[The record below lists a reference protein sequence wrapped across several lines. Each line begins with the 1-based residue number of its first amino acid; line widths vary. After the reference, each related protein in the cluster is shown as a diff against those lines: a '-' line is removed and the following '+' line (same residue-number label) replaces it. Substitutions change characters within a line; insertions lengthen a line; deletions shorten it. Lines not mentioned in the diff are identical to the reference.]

1 MGRMIDTF
9 TNRRSSE
16 FCSNAGKLFISS
28 TSGHDLTQDCLL
40 GQDFST
46 ELAEV
51 NLMFSFIME
60 FLQIFYPILRCQQS
74 TGGPIFHS
82 VTFLLHKHFSLGSGG
97 APSTCCEGV
106 RTLPAIALISCRC
119 FSKPPIHCT
128 SLVNS
133 ISIYFKI
140 TG

>member
-1 MGRMIDTF
+1 MDRMTDTF
-9 TNRRSSE
+9 TNRSSSE
-16 FCSNAGKLFISS
+16 FCSNAGNLFISS
-28 TSGHDLTQDCLL
+28 TSGHNLTQDCLL

-46 ELAEV
+46 ELADV
-51 NLMFSFIME
+51 NLMFLFIME

-97 APSTCCEGV
+97 ALSTCEGV

-119 FSKPPIHCT
+119 FSKPPIHCD

-133 ISIYFKI
+133 NLIYFKI